1 MTTETPRGPQQE
13 TGSREH
19 TEVTSTEP
27 TGGTAPAEY
36 LWPAQVALMADF
48 DPDDYVEKFPDATVR
63 KAIFTAHFKFDHER
77 PFTFRDCEVPVRVGA
92 VDHLIG
98 ETPSRAE
105 AAADAVDLGL
115 DDPHEVMA
123 RLKRQRAERF
133 RDRDKRKAVEKAE
146 RAATMPEMALFDFD
160 RDFAQLTAPVAL
172 IPGLIATGSAVQVI
186 AEPNVGKTFLALGW
200 ACDLASR
207 GSAVVYVVADDSTYQ
222 FVRRVLGWCAAHD
235 AQPRDIFRYL
245 QLFTRAAQFA
255 DDTDISALAA
265 LVRERAAVLVV
276 FDTQHQCSEGL
287 DENSNNDS
295 RAITAALV
303 RLTKLGPAVALV
315 HHTGDGKTGRGAK
328 SVHGYLTT
336 VLSVTEVEQEGG
348 RYLQVRATKQKNM
361 ERGNPVLY
369 PLERVEIPE
378 DMRAG
383 VIADA
388 DAWTLVARTRMD
400 PFDVAGGDRGGLI
413 SDIRMYCA
421 LAALRSSPNALPVTK
436 VAKYMREAAKPM
448 LAAKGLLPV
457 GGRLPKGFTDQAVS
471 TLLMSMAKVPEGAV
485 EGLAAE
491 DSTTRITYY
500 DATEAGEAEA
510 VRLAEALGIRSENM
524 E

>member
-1 MTTETPRGPQQE
+1 M
-13 TGSREH
+13 S
-19 TEVTSTEP
+19 SSSEP

-36 LWPAQVALMADF
+36 LWPVQVALMADF

-77 PFTFRDCEVPVRVGA
+77 PFTFRDCEVPVQVGV

-98 ETPSRAE
+98 ETPSRAD
-105 AAADAVDLGL
+105 AAADAADLGL
-115 DDPHEVMA
+115 DDPHETMV
-123 RLKRQRAERF
+123 RLKRKRAEWLRN
-133 RDRDKRKAVEKAE
+133 RDQRKAEEKAE
-146 RAATMPEMALFDFD
+146 RVAAAPETALFDFEQ
-160 RDFAQLTAPVAL
+160 DFAQLTAPVAL

-200 ACDLASR
+200 ACDLAAR
-207 GSAVVYVVADDSTYQ
+207 GCAVIYVVADDSTYQ
-222 FVRRVLGWCAAHD
+222 FVRRVLGWCAAND
-235 AQPRDIFRYL
+235 VQPREIFCHL

-255 DDTDISALAA
+255 DAADMRTLATLA
-265 LVRERAAVLVV
+265 RERQAVLIV

-287 DENSNNDS
+287 AENSNDDS

-336 VLSVTEVEQEGG
+336 VLSVTEVEQDGG

-378 DMRAG
+378 SMRAG

-388 DAWTLVARTRMD
+388 DAWTLVARTRRD
-400 PFDVAGGDRGGLI
+400 PFDGAGSDRARVVADVRL
-413 SDIRMYCA
+413 YCA
-421 LAALRSSPNALPVTK
+421 LDALLSSPDALPVTR
-436 VAKYMREAAKPM
+436 VSKYMREAAKPV
-448 LAAKGLLPV
+448 LAAKGLLG
-457 GGRLPKGFTDQAVS
+457 GGRLPRGFTDQAVS
-471 TLLMSMAKVPEGAV
+471 TLLMSMASARQ
-485 EGLAAE
+485 ADNS
-491 DSTTRITYY
+491 DSTARTTYY
-500 DATEAGEAEA
+500 RKTDAGEAEA
-510 VRLAEALGIRSENM
+510 VRLASVLGIRPGNAA
-524 E
+524 